1 MASQY
6 NYKIKL
12 SEWGLDT
19 FIENFEAEGI
29 DDESFNLLDDQTIK
43 ALIPKVGPRLIFK
56 NRFKTFLD
64 ESQQASILTYVLD
77 REYWSDENISG
88 QNNTPIIIDDISDAP
103 LKRKKPDTFTSPFPQ
118 DLQAVLNKY
127 PDGQLVLIKKDKL
140 TNDLRSKLTKV
151 IITELFAI
159 YGTEIRAEIFVKAA
173 EEIETLFTSEIKET
187 YYSSANKTG
196 PRGKLYTKY
205 INTKAALKLANN
217 SLATTSQK
225 GKETVSP
232 SPENSDKD
240 LQYMSFLKVA
250 TEPIHKIFEA
260 WEETFKIRRRKYI
273 HSKLNEIYG
282 DFPCL
287 KNNSGLDLIETDF
300 NKRFPE
306 STDIIYRTWSQVSC
320 GILAEAK
327 ERNINLFHSAE
338 IDQVAQTLLV
348 LPFLFS
354 PVTIKRSS
362 KGKNWRPS
370 RNEVQESFFFHVQN
384 LDELQ
389 LKIASRKDKLNQFG
403 LTLQPFG
410 VISGELNKPS
420 YIVVVDDV
428 QYIVDT
434 GIRALE
440 LLYKLFHALDVE
452 YPHES
457 EPLWLFLQELVFKMK
472 PQKIC
477 PSTVSMVSDISYHL
491 KEVDNA

>member
-1 MASQY
+1 
-6 NYKIKL
+6 
-12 SEWGLDT
+12 
-19 FIENFEAEGI
+19 
-29 DDESFNLLDDQTIK
+29 
-43 ALIPKVGPRLIFK
+43 
-56 NRFKTFLD
+56 
-64 ESQQASILTYVLD
+64 
-77 REYWSDENISG
+77 
-88 QNNTPIIIDDISDAP
+88 
-103 LKRKKPDTFTSPFPQ
+103 
-118 DLQAVLNKY
+118 
-127 PDGQLVLIKKDKL
+127 
-140 TNDLRSKLTKV
+140 
-151 IITELFAI
+151 
-159 YGTEIRAEIFVKAA
+159 
-173 EEIETLFTSEIKET
+173 
-187 YYSSANKTG
+187 
-196 PRGKLYTKY
+196 
-205 INTKAALKLANN
+205 
-217 SLATTSQK
+217 
-225 GKETVSP
+225 
-232 SPENSDKD
+232 
-240 LQYMSFLKVA
+240 MSFLKVA